1 MTDSDSWDD
10 EPTVSIA
17 ENDALATLNEERAAV
32 LRSRTVT
39 GDWCKCGKCYPVRF
53 AKSHNDHDVTCCQ
66 ETQGCEE
73 LCWESQLN
81 LKRYACVTEH
91 PGFYYHCLDSRYMQN
106 VTHVFQR
113 ANLPSHA
120 SYRERQQRLRQTAY
134 QSFTAWAHGRLGERN
149 RTLNPPLCT
158 ESCEGEV
165 S

>member
-1 MTDSDSWDD
+1 MGRRAYISM
-10 EPTVSIA
+10 A
-17 ENDALATLNEERAAV
+17 ENDALAPLNEERAAV
-32 LRSRTVT
+32 LRSRTVA
-39 GDWCKCGKCYPVRF
+39 GDCCKCQKCHPVRF
-53 AKSHNDHDVTCCQ
+53 AKSHNDVTCCQ
-66 ETQGCEE
+66 ETQGCKE

-81 LKRYACVTEH
+81 LKCYACVTEH
-91 PGFYYHCLDSRYMQN
+91 PGFYYHCLDLRYMQN
-106 VTHVFQR
+106 VTH

-120 SYRERQQRLRQTAY
+120 SYRECQQRLRQTSY